1 MTENKSWKNEN
12 INIEIHDIVRYNA
25 GYLAIIKF
33 NAKGTT
39 WYVPL
44 PAERSAIDANLKGQK
59 LLSRLQ

>member
-1 MTENKSWKNEN
+1 MSRDWKNES
-12 INIEIHDIVRYNA
+12 INIEIQDIVRYNT
-25 GYLAIIKF
+25 GYLAIVKF

-44 PAERSAIDANLKGQK
+44 PAERSAIDASLKGQK

>member
-1 MTENKSWKNEN
+1 MAENKSWKNEN
-12 INIEIHDIVRYNA
+12 INIEVQDIVRYNA
-25 GYLAIIKF
+25 GYLAILKF

-59 LLSRLQ
+59 LLGRLQ